1 MEKKYVVYSIVV
13 DYNEDGIMQFT
24 KSEAGTYEDYESAL
38 IRAYELSCLGY
49 NVKIEE
55 E

>member
-1 MEKKYVVYSIVV
+1 MKKKYVVCCMVV
-13 DYNEDGIMQFT
+13 DHDEYGVMQFT

-38 IRAYELSCLGY
+38 IRAYELRCLGY

>member
-1 MEKKYVVYSIVV
+1 MKKKYVVYCITVGY
-13 DYNEDGIMQFT
+13 DCYGFMEFT

-38 IRAYELSCLGY
+38 IRAYELRCLGY

>member
-1 MEKKYVVYSIVV
+1 MKKKYVVYCYVIVY
-13 DYNEDGIMQFT
+13 DEDDIMQFIKT
-24 KSEAGTYEDYESAL
+24 ESGTYEDYESAL
-38 IRAYELSCLGY
+38 IREYELRCLGY

>member
-1 MEKKYVVYSIVV
+1 MEKKYSVYCIIV
-13 DYNEDGIMQFT
+13 DYDECGFMQFT
-24 KSEAGTYEDYESAL
+24 KSREGTYEDYESAL
-38 IRAYELSCLGY
+38 IRAYELRCLGY

>member
-1 MEKKYVVYSIVV
+1 MKKKYVVYCMVRV
-13 DYNEDGIMQFT
+13 YDEDGIMQYI
-24 KSEAGTYEDYESAL
+24 KKEYGTYEDYESAL

-49 NVKIEE
+49 NVNIEE

>member
-1 MEKKYVVYSIVV
+1 MKKKYVVYCMLIAN
-13 DYNEDGIMQFT
+13 NEYGVMQFT
-24 KSEAGTYEDYESAL
+24 KSEAGAYEDYESAL
-38 IRAYELSCLGY
+38 IRSYELRCLGY

>member
-1 MEKKYVVYSIVV
+1 MEKKFVVYCMVV
-13 DYNEDGIMQFT
+13 DHDEYGIMQFT
-24 KSEAGTYEDYESAL
+24 KSEAGTYEDYKNAL
-38 IRAYELSCLGY
+38 IRAYELSSLGY